1 MSLLGKIAMGYTLF
15 LISFSVCSYV
25 KPALPRKLPDIT
37 IHNELRK
44 LISRPLFVSVR

>member
-1 MSLLGKIAMGYTLF
+1 MSLLGKIAVGYTLF
-15 LISFSVCSYV
+15 LLCFTVCSYV
-25 KPALPRKLPDIT
+25 KPAPPRKLPDIP